1 MSLVKQNVIAPSLA
15 KNISAFYDIC
25 NPKGSC
31 LLLREGGVRRVTMWG
46 QSLKSD
52 SPEGQSSEVQ
62 SHRVQQSDLIQERQD
77 SSAECSETSNLLVP
91 DPVLKSA
98 CPRSS
103 PQICQSQIPSSNLLV
118 PDPVLKSACPRSSPQ
133 IPFNKNYNSCFPL
146 IPF

>member
-15 KNISAFYDIC
+15 NNISALYDIC

-52 SPEGQSSEVQ
+52 SSEGQSSEVQ

-98 CPRSS
+98 SPRSR
-103 PQICQSQIPSSNLLV
+103 PQICLSQIPSSNLLV
-118 PDPVLKSACPRSSPQ
+118 PDPVLKS
-133 IPFNKNYNSCFPL
+133 PL
-146 IPF
+146 RRVMTHVSL